1 MRDYYQ
7 DGFDLGYGRSSP
19 DSKDYPKTDGDD
31 YDYKQGIDDGRNRRN
46 IANEIDQEYDN
57 Y

>member
-7 DGFDLGYGRSSP
+7 DGFDLGYGRSPSGNR
-19 DSKDYPKTDGDD
+19 DYPKTDGDD
-31 YDYKQGIDDGRNRRN
+31 WSYRQGVEDEQNRRN
-46 IANEIDQEYDN
+46 IANEIDREYEG